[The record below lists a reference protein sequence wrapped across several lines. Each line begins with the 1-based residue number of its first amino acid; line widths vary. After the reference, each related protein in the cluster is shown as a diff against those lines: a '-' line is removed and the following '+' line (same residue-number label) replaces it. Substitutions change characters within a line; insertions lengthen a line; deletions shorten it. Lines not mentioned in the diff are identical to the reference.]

1 MGTLTVFEK
10 DIQSLHNATLRG
22 LWYFTNAVLCLLKQ
36 DKKFVAYCFVLL
48 CKKIGYIEVGI
59 NKFQFL

>member
-1 MGTLTVFEK
+1 MGSLTVFEK
-10 DIQSLHNATLRG
+10 HIQGLQNAALRG
-22 LWYFTNAVLCLLKQ
+22 LWCFANAVFCLLKQ

-48 CKKIGYIEVGI
+48 CKKIGYIEVCI